1 MSREDAFWSDLVA
14 RMRKCRE
21 TYGYTQAEVADKVGL
36 SEAAYKSYENG
47 NRRIPVDALTR
58 VAALYNVSVD
68 ELLGN
73 AITRD
78 NAPTHSI
85 QGNFTKE
92 QLEKIQKYASLVLKN
107 EL

>member
-1 MSREDAFWSDLVA
+1 MSREDAFWNDLAA

-21 TYGYTQAEVADKVGL
+21 TYGYTQADVAEKVGL
-36 SEAAYKSYENG
+36 GVQAYKSYENN

-73 AITRD
+73 AITRK
-78 NAPTHSI
+78 NAPMRSI

-92 QLEKIQKYASLVLKN
+92 QLEKIQKYATMVLN
-107 EL
+107 DEL